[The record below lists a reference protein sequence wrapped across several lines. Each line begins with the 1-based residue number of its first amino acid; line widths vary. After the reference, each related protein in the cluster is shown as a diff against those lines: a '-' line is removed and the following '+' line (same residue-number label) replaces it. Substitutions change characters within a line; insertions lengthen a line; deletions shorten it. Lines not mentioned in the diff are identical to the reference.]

1 MSRIFVVSLLTI
13 ALAGLCLADS
23 HEKHAYQKAAAIH
36 DLMEVMVK
44 PSMDKIKAMSE
55 AGGPANTDEWKEANS
70 AASLL
75 VEAAQLIRMD
85 GRIKDDVWSDSSER
99 VVAAARDMMMGAY
112 RMDPESYNAALE
124 ATGAACKSCHDVHKK
139 DKN

>member
-23 HEKHAYQKAAAIH
+23 HEKPAYQKAAAIQ

-44 PSMDKIKAMSE
+44 PSMDKIQAMSK
-55 AGGPANTDEWKEANS
+55 AGGPANKDEWKEANS

-75 VEAAQLIRMD
+75 VEAAQLMGIIYESAEKR
-85 GRIKDDVWSDSSER
+85 GFPSLSA
-99 VVAAARDMMMGAY
+99 VASWAARIGFSQVA
-112 RMDPESYNAALE
+112 PAL
-124 ATGAACKSCHDVHKK
+124 
-139 DKN
+139 

>member
-44 PSMDKIKAMSE
+44 PSMDKIQAMSKQVVLRTRMNGRKRT
-55 AGGPANTDEWKEANS
+55 A
-70 AASLL
+70 LL
-75 VEAAQLIRMD
+75 
-85 GRIKDDVWSDSSER
+85 
-99 VVAAARDMMMGAY
+99 
-112 RMDPESYNAALE
+112 P
-124 ATGAACKSCHDVHKK
+124 C
-139 DKN
+139 